1 MNMQKGKK
9 ESKEDLRKRI
19 LDKKN
24 FEAIVDKTFKDA
36 DLNKNDFIEKNELS
50 VLLKSI
56 YGTLGL
62 PQPTKSDI
70 DQELKRLDKN
80 GDKKLSKNEFR
91 VLVRDLC
98 LYFIEQQ
105 E

>member
-1 MNMQKGKK
+1 MNKGKK
-9 ESKEDLRKRI
+9 ESKEDLKKRI
-19 LDKKN
+19 LDKNN
-24 FEAIVDKTFKDA
+24 FEAIVDKTFRDA
-36 DLNKNDFIEKNELS
+36 DLNKNDYIEKNELA

-62 PQPTKSDI
+62 PPPSKSDI
-70 DQELKRLDKN
+70 EQELKRLDRN

-105 E
+105 G